1 MISCALLFQDTNLVC
16 LEHGE
21 LGAGISS
28 TEVRVV
34 AMCVLVRVLE
44 GERAG
49 RHAQHENCTREH
61 DAGTDELKTRITT
74 TKITKL
80 P

>member
-1 MISCALLFQDTNLVC
+1 MCF
-16 LEHGE
+16 EHGE
-21 LGAGISS
+21 LGAGISA

-34 AMCVLVRVLE
+34 AVSVFVRVLE

-49 RHAQHENCTREH
+49 RHAQDENCTREH

-74 TKITKL
+74 TNVTKL
-80 P
+80 ILELHVR